1 MSLADILTACFGG
14 GSNNASGSR
23 QAPYLSADEAANMPL
38 DVFLERSLES
48 SPSVMQQQGQFA
60 DIFRRHLQSGA
71 SLSHVANVVRNQT
84 SRLASNGTDRATAE
98 WAGQLFAMSIDGQS
112 GGNHQKQGGYKA
124 PQMQQGS
131 YAAAVGSDNGGW
143 EMQQSNH
150 GRQNNQNNSDTYIRS
165 YFFPSEQSFEQL
177 MNFLD
182 SAKSTLD
189 ICVFNITDNDVASA
203 IIRAKKRGVEVRIIT
218 DDGQLESKGSDIVR
232 LQEDHGIPFKHDNDE
247 NKFMHSKFAVIDRR
261 AVWMGS
267 YNWTVGARRSNNES
281 VIVTN
286 DRNTA
291 DAFSR
296 EFEKLWRQ
304 F

>member
-1 MSLADILTACFGG
+1 MSLADILSACFGS
-14 GSNNASGSR
+14 GSSNAPGSR

-38 DVFLERSLES
+38 EAFLERSLES
-48 SPSVMQQQGQFA
+48 SPSVMQQQNEFA
-60 DIFRRHLQSGA
+60 EIFRRHLQNGA
-71 SLSHVANVVRNQT
+71 NLSHIANVVRNQT
-84 SRLASNGTDRATAE
+84 TRLASSGTDRATAD

-112 GGNHQKQGGYKA
+112 GGNRQNGGYKP
-124 PQMQQGS
+124 PQMQPGS
-131 YAAAVGSDNGGW
+131 YAAAVGSDQNGW

-150 GRQNNQNNSDTYIRS
+150 GRQNNQKRDDTYIRS

-189 ICVFNITDNDVASA
+189 ICVFNITDNDVANA

-218 DDGQLESKGSDIVR
+218 DDGQLESKGSDVIR
-232 LQEDHGIPFKHDNDE
+232 MQQDHGIPFKHDNDE

-286 DRNTA
+286 DKSTA